1 MSEIKV
7 DTLTGK
13 TSANSI
19 TITAGAS
26 QTMDLIPS
34 VVKIYVNFNG
44 SSNTVLDSIGTSSV
58 SDDYAGQYTY
68 SFSNNMSSSS
78 YGFSNTA
85 GGNGGSAGDDSYG
98 STGQAGGSGGTLS
111 SSFKGRYK
119 HHTGTNYDAS
129 NASVLVVGDLA

>member
-13 TSANSI
+13 TTANI
-19 TITAGAS
+19 VTITAGAS

-44 SSNTVLDSIGTSSV
+44 SSNTVLDSINTSSV
-58 SDDYAGQYTY
+58 TDNSTGQYTY
-68 SFSNNMSSSS
+68 NYSNNMSSSS

-85 GGNGGSAGDDSYG
+85 GGSSGTTGDDSYG
-98 STGQAGGSGGTLS
+98 STGQAGNSAGTLS
-111 SSFKGRYK
+111 SSIKGRYK
-119 HHTGTNYDAS
+119 HNNGTNYDAS
-129 NASVLVVGDLA
+129 NASILVVGDLA